1 MIWMR
6 YPLALLPLA
15 KAITIPTR
23 AFLDFGWHYAVT
35 FFLSTVCIYPLV
47 PRTVIGGGFFFELFK
62 IGPYSM
68 LLRALEVFLLYKLT
82 LVFFSTHSK
91 NGWFS
96 GNSVWLYAL

>member
-1 MIWMR
+1 YTRHSWWMIWMR

-47 PRTVIGGGFFFELFK
+47 PRTV
-62 IGPYSM
+62 
-68 LLRALEVFLLYKLT
+68 FLLYKLT